1 MKRRDRKV
9 REEEKKDS
17 VENER
22 GNKAKMKEKRKRV
35 GTRTR
40 TMEKKNEEKDNKHYE
55 EEKESIESA
64 AVIDTE
70 GIELGDGAAEGDR
83 KGGAEA
89 GEGEAAAGGA
99 EARRAEAG
107 GAEARRAGAGG
118 GHVAE
123 AGVAVAGRSAEEQ
136 RGEAAECQL
145 TGTPGPLSR
154 HHGARE
160 ERLDSIFTLSCFMKL
175 FFVSLRQAAFLLL
188 FVTSTRASLCN
199 KNGTATGF
207 LAPRVSSRTKRF

>member
-40 TMEKKNEEKDNKHYE
+40 TTEKKNEEKDNKHYE

-89 GEGEAAAGGA
+89 GEGEAA
-99 EARRAEAG
+99 AG